1 MLRSN
6 QLSSWTAPGQPI
18 KRTSNG
24 DVNHIRSAGQS
35 YSLANPVTRLN
46 LRNREEDPNELQSY
60 EDMVRG
66 GGGSGGAGERA
77 SSYGG
82 PGEKA
87 FADNILLRRPERV
100 GAVAEYRGSEKFG
113 WQGCGGRV

>member
-6 QLSSWTAPGQPI
+6 QISSSTARICG
-18 KRTSNG
+18 S
-24 DVNHIRSAGQS
+24 
-35 YSLANPVTRLN
+35 LN
-46 LRNREEDPNELQSY
+46 LRNHEEDPDELQSY
-60 EDMVRG
+60 EDMVGG

-87 FADNILLRRPERV
+87 CADDLLLCGPERV

-113 WQGCGGRV
+113 WQDGAGRVGRYVGVFDGCAGEISGTSHHRNQTHF